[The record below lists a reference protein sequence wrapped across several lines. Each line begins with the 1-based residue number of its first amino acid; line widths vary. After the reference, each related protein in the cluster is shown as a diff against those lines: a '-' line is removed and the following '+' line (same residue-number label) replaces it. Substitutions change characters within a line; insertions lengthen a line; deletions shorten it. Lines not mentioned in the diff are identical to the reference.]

1 MQANMCTTRIAFGR
15 TNERIRAMKMKRL
28 LEKYTPEELA
38 EAFVF
43 RTSLTPVEQARAD
56 KQLNEHRL
64 KMIGAMTPEQ
74 RVVGDLFRLRFLIED
89 YVKSPEYDAAL
100 SFGHFLRDYIR
111 ISYKANKDFAADLG
125 IKETELSQLL
135 NNHRAPS
142 EKILIRLEV
151 HSNSMIKAG
160 LWNKLVEKEREHE
173 IETNQEL
180 RISES
185 KFVKKLELNIAK

>member
-1 MQANMCTTRIAFGR
+1 
-15 TNERIRAMKMKRL
+15 MKRL

-43 RTSLTPVEQARAD
+43 RSTLTPEEQKQAD
-56 KQLNEHRL
+56 KELNEHRL

-74 RVVGDLFRLRFLIED
+74 KITGQLFRLRFHIED
-89 YVKSPEYDAAL
+89 YVKSPEYDANR
-100 SFGHFLRDYIR
+100 SFGHFLREYIQ
-111 ISYKANKDFAADLG
+111 ISYKANKDFARDLG
-125 IKETELSQLL
+125 IKDTELSQLV

-151 HSNSMIKAG
+151 HSNNMIKAG

-173 IETNQEL
+173 IETNHDL

-185 KFVKKLELNIAK
+185 KYVKKLELNIAK